1 MSAKKIL
8 VVEDHRD
15 TRELLKYNLAAAG
28 FDVAAADDGQSGL
41 KLANGFRPDIILLD
55 LMMPGMDGLEVC
67 RQLKGDGEL
76 ARIPVIMLTAKG
88 EEIDKI
94 VGLELGAD
102 DYVVKPFSPRELV
115 LRIKAVLRRSGAPE
129 PDAPKAWE
137 RLGLKIDFEA
147 HQISID
153 GEEVPLTA
161 TEFKAPDRAHFRH
174 RESPDPGQPPRYGLG
189 HPFRRVLTHG
199 RYTRPPSA
207 PEARPLCG
215 LDRNRPGCRIPIQS
229 PKFLNIIK
237 RPVSALTDTGR
248 SSYSSPIAVIPASV
262 CDDDSV

>member
-15 TRELLKYNLAAAG
+15 TRELLKYNLVAAG
-28 FDVAAADDGQSGL
+28 FDVAAAEDGQSGIN
-41 KLANGFRPDIILLD
+41 LAEAFRPDIVLLD

-67 RQLKGDGEL
+67 RQLKSTSSL

-115 LRIKAVLRRSGAPE
+115 LRIKAVLRRAGAPE
-129 PDAPKAWE
+129 PDAPKLWG
-137 RLGLKIDFEA
+137 RQGLQIDFEA

-153 GEEVPLTA
+153 DEEVTLTA
-161 TEFKAPDRAHFRH
+161 TEFKLLTVLISGAGKVQTRDNLLDTVWDTHFEGYSRTVDTH
-174 RESPDPGQPPRYGLG
+174 VRRLRQKLG
-189 HPFRRVLTHG
+189 PYADWIETVRGVGYRFK
-199 RYTRPPSA
+199 A
-207 PEARPLCG
+207 
-215 LDRNRPGCRIPIQS
+215 
-229 PKFLNIIK
+229 
-237 RPVSALTDTGR
+237 
-248 SSYSSPIAVIPASV
+248 
-262 CDDDSV
+262 